1 MSRSSPPPGGGR
13 SASVPRR
20 EPGGGEAESPHP
32 ARFARDPPPPGEGGV
47 ALIIP
52 VLNEA
57 ETIGDVVHAVPR
69 DLVAEVIVVDGGSTD
84 ETVARA
90 RAAGAR
96 VIVEPRSGY
105 GAACLAGVRATAQ
118 PVVAFID
125 GDGSD
130 DPAEISRLVDPI
142 LAGEQDFVIGS
153 RARGTREKGS
163 MGVHQLL
170 AGHFAGLLM
179 RALYG
184 VRYTDMCALRAI
196 RRDALDRLG
205 MREKTYG
212 WNLEMQMRAA
222 RGGLRILELPV
233 RHRNRAGGSSKVAG
247 SLTGSLKASWQI
259 ASAIVRIAREMR

>member
-1 MSRSSPPPGGGR
+1 MAPTDTR
-13 SASVPRR
+13 A
-20 EPGGGEAESPHP
+20 
-32 ARFARDPPPPGEGGV
+32 GV

-57 ETIGDVVHAVPR
+57 DTIADVVRAVPR
-69 DLVAEVIVVDGGSTD
+69 DIVDEVIVVDGGSTD
-84 ETVARA
+84 ETLARA

-96 VIVEPRSGY
+96 VLAEPRSGY
-105 GAACLAGVRATAQ
+105 GAACLAGVGATER

-130 DPAEISRLVDPI
+130 DPAEIPRLAAPI

-153 RARGTREKGS
+153 RARGVREKGS
-163 MGVHQLL
+163 MGMHQLV
-170 AGHFAGLLM
+170 AGHVAGLLM

-184 VRYTDMCALRAI
+184 VRYTDMCPLRAI
-196 RRDALDRLG
+196 RRDALQRLG

-222 RGGLRILELPV
+222 RAGLRILELPV
-233 RHRNRAGGSSKVAG
+233 RHRNRAGGASKVAG
-247 SLTGSLKASWQI
+247 SLKGSVRASWQL
-259 ASAIVRIAREMR
+259 ASTLVRIAGEMR

>member
-1 MSRSSPPPGGGR
+1 LAPTDTR
-13 SASVPRR
+13 A
-20 EPGGGEAESPHP
+20 
-32 ARFARDPPPPGEGGV
+32 GV

-57 ETIGDVVHAVPR
+57 DTIADVVRAVPR
-69 DLVAEVIVVDGGSTD
+69 DIVDEVIVVDGGSTD
-84 ETVARA
+84 ETLARA

-96 VIVEPRSGY
+96 VLAEPRSGY
-105 GAACLAGVRATAQ
+105 GAACLAGVGATER

-130 DPAEISRLVDPI
+130 DPAEIPRLAAPI

-153 RARGTREKGS
+153 RARGVREKGS
-163 MGVHQLL
+163 MGMHQLV
-170 AGHFAGLLM
+170 AGHVAGLLM

-184 VRYTDMCALRAI
+184 VRYTDMCPLRAI
-196 RRDALDRLG
+196 RRDALHRLG

-222 RGGLRILELPV
+222 RAGLRILELPV
-233 RHRNRAGGSSKVAG
+233 RHRNRAGGASKVAG
-247 SLTGSLKASWQI
+247 SLKGSVQASWQL
-259 ASAIVRIAREMR
+259 ASTLVRIAGEMR

>member
-1 MSRSSPPPGGGR
+1 LAPYDK
-13 SASVPRR
+13 SA
-20 EPGGGEAESPHP
+20 
-32 ARFARDPPPPGEGGV
+32 GV

-57 ETIGDVVHAVPR
+57 DTIADVVRAVPR
-69 DLVAEVIVVDGGSTD
+69 DIVEEVIVVDGGSTD
-84 ETVARA
+84 ETLARA

-96 VIVEPRSGY
+96 VLVEPRSGY
-105 GAACLAGVRATAQ
+105 GAACLAGVGATER

-130 DPAEISRLVDPI
+130 DPAEIPRLAAPI

-153 RARGTREKGS
+153 RARGVREKGS
-163 MGVHQLL
+163 MGMHQLV
-170 AGHFAGLLM
+170 AGHVAGLLM

-184 VRYTDMCALRAI
+184 VRYTDMCPLRAI
-196 RRDALDRLG
+196 RRDALHRLG

-222 RGGLRILELPV
+222 RAGLRILELPV
-233 RHRNRAGGSSKVAG
+233 RHRNRAGGASKVAG
-247 SLTGSLKASWQI
+247 SLKGSVQASWQI
-259 ASAIVRIAREMR
+259 ASTLVRIASEMR